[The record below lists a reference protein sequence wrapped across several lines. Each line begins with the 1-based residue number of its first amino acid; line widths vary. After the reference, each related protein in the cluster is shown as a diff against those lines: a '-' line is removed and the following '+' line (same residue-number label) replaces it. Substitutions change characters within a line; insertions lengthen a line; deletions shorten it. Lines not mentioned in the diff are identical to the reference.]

1 VPARASGPPTGGRAR
16 ASTVHRRA
24 HSPRYDFNGD
34 ELAIVPVG
42 VTVPEQ
48 PPPAGRSGTTGL
60 TPT

>member
-1 VPARASGPPTGGRAR
+1 
-16 ASTVHRRA
+16 VHRRA

-48 PPPAGRSGTTGL
+48 PPPAGRFGTTGL